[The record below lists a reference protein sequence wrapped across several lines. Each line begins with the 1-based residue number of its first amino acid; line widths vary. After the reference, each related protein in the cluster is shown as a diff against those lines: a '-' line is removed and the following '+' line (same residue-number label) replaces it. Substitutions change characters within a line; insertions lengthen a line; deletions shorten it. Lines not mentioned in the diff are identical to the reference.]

1 MRLTTKSQYGLK
13 VLGLLVRNY
22 YDGSN
27 NYVQVGNLAAECKT
41 SQKYLEQVLVPLSRA
56 GLLESKRGQHGGYRL
71 NRPPK
76 GVSLAEVLRHLEG
89 LLMPIPQWADDTDD
103 GLPVGAVLRRVRE
116 SIRLIL
122 EETSIEVL
130 AENADGTVEKTDNT
144 VKELMYYI

>member
-22 YDGSN
+22 HQGPN
-27 NYVQVGNLAAECKT
+27 NFVQVANLARECKT

-71 NRPPK
+71 NRPPRS
-76 GVSLAEVLRHLEG
+76 VSLAEVLRYLEG
-89 LLMPIPQWADDTDD
+89 LLMPIPQWADDAED
-103 GLPVGAVLRRVRE
+103 GLPVGVVLRRVRE
-116 SIRLIL
+116 SIRVIL

-130 AENADGTVEKTDNT
+130 AAPEQAPPEQTETVVRD
-144 VKELMYYI
+144 LMYYI